1 MRATIL
7 LFAMLLAVALPAQVV
22 RVANTSTIPFDGRVR
37 CTIDVVPKARAGIIA
52 RDDGMLATY
61 VVGRQVGLDTYV
73 VDLRMSLAP
82 KQELVL
88 DLATAKPM
96 AWKLAPLSA
105 KHLEWFGGQISIGG
119 VQCKRLELEPDG
131 AGYTAHWRARVGPML
146 LTDLWVTWYPDD
158 PTIANA
164 EALVTCSN
172 CSVPDMGATVP
183 ENFALRVGKAM
194 VFPAPQLVEAGTQFG
209 DGQSRVIPLVLVSA
223 QHLTSDEAWG
233 AAGVATSR
241 RVSAVGISQLWGC
254 GNPRTLVGCDARKWA
269 EDRLPEA
276 LRRLSTFE
284 AGIDGP
290 APLSGSTGAQGGQ
303 GWPYGEP
310 LSHPSAVQV
319 VYLSALQ
326 MAARPCHHREADG
339 SQVDPLNHPDLVYWD
354 SRAHWHVGVSP
365 DQLGKPRGL
374 SSGETSGWWGSDVEH
389 WVQTPVLSAARYTG
403 SKALQSLLEAQARV
417 YLLMHTIDPKLI
429 YQSTPF
435 AARATFYEGQVATEL
450 WRNLEDRALA
460 ERVRT
465 RWQQR
470 VKLVILPAYSAIPGD
485 VWDWRR
491 DDRIGPGIRYMP
503 WQQAAGSFGLDYG
516 CEILGPA
523 DGRAVAMRAALAI
536 LRDAYWLDGAR
547 WTSRDVVA
555 QDGAAV
561 PSGAYDFFGTPL
573 AIATILRND
582 PTNKQARAIWVQ
594 LLKEATEPQ
603 QIRWM
608 APGVR

>member
-1 MRATIL
+1 MR
-7 LFAMLLAVALPAQVV
+7 LLAAVLFCVAMPAQTV
-22 RVANTSTIPFDGRVR
+22 RVANSSAIPFEGRVR
-37 CTIDVVPKARAGIIA
+37 CTIDVLPKVLVGTVETA
-52 RDDGMLATY
+52 DGYQAHY
-61 VVGRQVGLDTYV
+61 VVGRACGLDTHV
-73 VDLRMSLAP
+73 VDLFVSLAGR
-82 KQELVL
+82 QELSL
-88 DLATAKPM
+88 DLGAAKPWQ
-96 AWKLAPLSA
+96 WKLRPLPA
-105 KHLEWFGGQISIGG
+105 KSNDWFGGQVSVGG
-119 VQCKRLELEPDG
+119 FQMKRLELEPDG
-131 AGYTAHWRARVGPML
+131 ACYTSHWRARVGPML
-146 LTDLWVTWYPDD
+146 VTDLWLTWD
-158 PTIANA
+158 PTSPVLASG
-164 EALVTCSN
+164 EALVTASN

-183 ENFALRVGKAM
+183 ENFQLRVGKALI
-194 VFPAPQLVEAGTQFG
+194 FPAPQLVESGTQFG
-209 DGQSRVIPLVLVSA
+209 DGQSRVVPLTLVSM
-223 QHLTSDEAWG
+223 QHLMSDEAWG

-241 RVSAVGISQLWGC
+241 RISAVGISQLWGC
-254 GNPRTLVGCDARKWA
+254 GNPRTIAGFDAKKWG

-276 LRRLSTFE
+276 MRRLSTFE

-319 VYLSALQ
+319 VYLSACQ

-417 YLLMHTIDPKLI
+417 YLLMHTVDPKLI

-435 AARATFYEGQVATEL
+435 AARATFYEGQNAVEL

-470 VKLVILPAYSAIPGD
+470 VKLVILPAYATIAGD

-516 CEILGPA
+516 SEILGPA
-523 DGRAVAMRAALAI
+523 DGRAVAQRAALAI
-536 LRDAYWLDGAR
+536 LRDAWWFDGTR

-561 PSGAYDFFGTPL
+561 PSGVYDFFGTPL

-594 LLKEATEPQ
+594 LLQESTEPQ

-608 APGVR
+608 APGLR